1 MTEQP
6 LHQLLLRSQS
16 AMHREVLTRAAE
28 LGLSPGQPKVL
39 EFLLHAGESNQKTI
53 AAHCEIEPATVGS
66 ILTRMERDGLIART
80 QHDGNRRSLYV
91 SLTAKGQTAAEEMDR
106 VFRQADAKAS
116 AALTPEQLRQLCE
129 LLETVCGSLN
139 GEGEK

>member
-1 MTEQP
+1 MTATA
-6 LHQLLLRSQS
+6 LAVRV
-16 AMHREVLTRAAE
+16 ADREGT
-28 LGLSPGQPKVL
+28 
-39 EFLLHAGESNQKTI
+39 
-53 AAHCEIEPATVGS
+53 
-66 ILTRMERDGLIART
+66 D
-80 QHDGNRRSLYV
+80 
-91 SLTAKGQTAAEEMDR
+91 AAEEMDR